1 MTYIVVRPEASVLD
15 ALVASETLT
24 GYCARAT
31 QLPAPTAAATAVAV
45 SDGSGAVVSLAQA
58 PASPV
63 RSTAICRRIT
73 ALEVME

>member
-1 MTYIVVRPEASVLD
+1 MTYIVVRPEASVID

-45 SDGSGAVVSLAQA
+45 SDGSGAVVRSRRR
-58 PASPV
+58 PRV
-63 RSTAICRRIT
+63 R
-73 ALEVME
+73 